1 MAMPPFWVRLGSILP
16 FQSATMSSGGGAASA
31 SSHDVK
37 SSSSSMLDRAFALTL
52 AIYTLLFSFFRLPE
66 IALCVM
72 THTSHSLSTIIGTL
86 VLHYYSP
93 RRARY
98 ALHISTL
105 VGVVY
110 ICDYSLLRPPPLV
123 PSASRRTIVITGANA
138 GIGYATSRRLAVEY
152 GMHVIMGCR
161 SQVKC
166 KEAADSINMEL
177 RSAKSASAATAT
189 MEGGGSVTPMLIDLS
204 NFDSIQSF
212 VSTLLSSAQQKND
225 EQQQR
230 TNHIDVLFNNAG
242 YVPTVNDPINTSYD
256 MESSFASM
264 HMGHFYLTELLV
276 KHNPNLH
283 VVNTSSGT
291 HHLCGILVSKTN
303 GCIDERFFVRGIH
316 SPSDEYAYI
325 RAKLANV
332 LHVMELP
339 MVHARVTAIA
349 IDLGW
354 VGTSIRPWMKG
365 DHLLPSPSSLGMMRS
380 AYIGVTPIIAAIL
393 SSSNDELSTGIIGRR
408 DIKGGNGG
416 GGGGVSMNVL
426 GRLEESFSLPWWDKD
441 AMIHVSKRLWDES
454 VKVLSLHG
462 HDIGGGKDVAMND
475 GVSEE
480 SAIVAANND
489 DDASTPPVAIDDTPP
504 PPPLINA
511 HAAGRNGDM
520 AALTAIGATDVGL
533 LNIKDANGWTPL
545 HEAAR
550 GGHLEAVKFLIEHGL
565 DKVIK
570 IQGTQNNHVCL
581 F

>member
-1 MAMPPFWVRLGSILP
+1 MS
-16 FQSATMSSGGGAASA
+16 SSSGGGASA
-31 SSHDVK
+31 SSYDAK
-37 SSSSSMLDRAFALTL
+37 SSSSMLDHVFTLTL

-86 VLHYYSP
+86 VLHYYLP

-98 ALHISTL
+98 ALHIGTL

-110 ICDYSLLRPPPLV
+110 ICDYSLLRPPPAPAAGV
-123 PSASRRTIVITGANA
+123 AIGYSERRRTIVITGANA

-161 SQVKC
+161 SQVNC
-166 KEAADSINMEL
+166 NEAANSINMEL
-177 RSAKSASAATAT
+177 HSTKSASAATATT

-204 NFDSIQSF
+204 NFDSIQLF
-212 VSTLLSSAQQKND
+212 VSTLLSSAQQKNN
-225 EQQQR
+225 EQQR
-230 TNHIDVLFNNAG
+230 HTNHIDILFNNAG

-256 MESSFASM
+256 TESSFTSM
-264 HMGHFYLTELLV
+264 HLGHFYLTELLV
-276 KHNPNLH
+276 KHHPRLH

-291 HHLCGILVSKTN
+291 HHLCGILSSKAN
-303 GCIDERFFVRGIH
+303 GCIDDEFFIRGLH

-339 MVHARVTAIA
+339 MVHEQVTAIA
-349 IDLGW
+349 VDLGW
-354 VGTSIRPWMKG
+354 VGTSIQPWMKG
-365 DHLLPSPSSLGMMRS
+365 GYLLPTPSSLGMMRS
-380 AYIGVTPIIAAIL
+380 AYIGVTPILAAIL
-393 SSSNDELSTGIIGRR
+393 SSSDDELFTGIIGRR
-408 DIKGGNGG
+408 EIKGGNGG
-416 GGGGVSMNVL
+416 GGGASMNVL
-426 GRLEESFSLPWWDKD
+426 GRLEESFSFPWWDKD

-462 HDIGGGKDVAMND
+462 HDIGGGDEDVVMND

-480 SAIVAANND
+480 SVIVAANND
-489 DDASTPPVAIDDTPP
+489 DDASTPPVVIDDTPP
-504 PPPLINA
+504 PPPRINA

-520 AALTAIGATDVGL
+520 AALAAIGATDIGL

-550 GGHLEAVKFLIEHGL
+550 GGHLEAVKFLIDIGL
-565 DKVIK
+565 DKVK
-570 IQGTQNNHVCL
+570 KRYREQTTQFL